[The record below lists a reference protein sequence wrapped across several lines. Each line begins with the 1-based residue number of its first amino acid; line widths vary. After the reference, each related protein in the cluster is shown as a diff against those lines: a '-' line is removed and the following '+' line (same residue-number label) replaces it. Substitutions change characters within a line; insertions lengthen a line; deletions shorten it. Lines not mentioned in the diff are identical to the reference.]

1 MGNTMLGKKTSEEF
15 TNSGN
20 LNTIIGKGS
29 TFEGNLKVQS
39 TLRVDG
45 KIKGDITTSD
55 SIFVGKDGNIDGE
68 VKVRNAIIGGKFKG
82 KLHASGKVVLE
93 ANSTFSGE
101 LMTSKLVIDEGA
113 VFEGNCS
120 MNSSDKKGDF
130 AKSGVSAILD
140 KTEDKTDEK
149 DQSKEEM
156 KVAK

>member
-1 MGNTMLGKKTSEEF
+1 MLGKKSSEDF
-15 TNSGN
+15 GTGGD

-29 TFEGNLKVQS
+29 SFDGNLKVQS

-45 KIKGDITTSD
+45 RIKGNISTSD
-55 SIFVGKDGNIDGE
+55 SLFVGKDGSINGE

-93 ANSTFSGE
+93 AKSIFSGE
-101 LMTSKLVIDEGA
+101 LRTSKLVIDEGA

-120 MNSSDKKGDF
+120 MESGGD
-130 AKSGVSAILD
+130 AGKSVDLPKSVSEIL
-140 KTEDKTDEK
+140 EE
-149 DQSKEEM
+149 KEETKDEL